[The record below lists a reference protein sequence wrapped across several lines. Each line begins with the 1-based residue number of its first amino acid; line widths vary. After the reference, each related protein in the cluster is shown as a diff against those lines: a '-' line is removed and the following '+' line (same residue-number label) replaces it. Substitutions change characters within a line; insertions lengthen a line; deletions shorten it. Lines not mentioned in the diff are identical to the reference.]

1 MAIVKC
7 YECEREVSDNAA
19 SCPHCG
25 APFAKSQPQVI
36 PKRRGLS
43 VWAIVAIVLASILLL
58 FIFINVIFAIP
69 SMLNALD
76 RDRQTTTL
84 ENISRVGQGIEVYW
98 MDYGHPPWA
107 DDIRELQE
115 IFEETEINLNQAM
128 VKDGW
133 GNDLIYEHSGT
144 SIYTVMSYGSDGIAG
159 PRVRPNANGD
169 RIIRHFDEDIIW
181 SMGRFVQRP
190 EGAQTSGRR

>member
-7 YECEREVSDNAA
+7 YECEREVSDSAA

-43 VWAIVAIVLASILLL
+43 TGAIIAIVLTSVFIGGGVILFSVL
-58 FIFINVIFAIP
+58 FIFA
-69 SMLNALD
+69 SYD
-76 RDRQTTTL
+76 RSCQTTTI
-84 ENISRVGQGIEVYW
+84 ENVMRMGMGVEQYK
-98 MDYGHPPWA
+98 MDYQHAPFA
-107 DDIRELQE
+107 RDIHELQD
-115 IFEETEINLNQAM
+115 IFEETEINLNQSM

-133 GNDLIYEHSGT
+133 GNDLIYEHSGVG
-144 SIYTVMSYGSDGIAG
+144 IYTVMSYGSDNAVG
-159 PRVRPNANGD
+159 PVVTPNLTGD
-169 RIIRHFDEDIIW
+169 LIVRHFDEDIIW

-190 EGAQTSGRR
+190 EGAQTSGRW